1 MKNVHAGIRNMRM
14 AKVAT
19 LKSDDYCVNLIKQAC
34 YQDVFTTDILT
45 PRFIPSHTRQKRLP
59 AANRYAEGYVWFVRL
74 FVCSGG
80 YGRKTF
86 GRSRNLKLRSVQHWI
101 RTRIFGG
108 IGPNIAA
115 GVAFVLSLNAH
126 FRNCNRDGWVESLSH
141 YWRMRFPQ
149 EWTRG
154 QESIWAAM
162 TPWGQ
167 HGT

>member
-86 GRSRNLKLRSVQHWI
+86 GRSRNLKLRSVQH
-101 RTRIFGG
+101 
-108 IGPNIAA
+108 
-115 GVAFVLSLNAH
+115 
-126 FRNCNRDGWVESLSH
+126 
-141 YWRMRFPQ
+141 
-149 EWTRG
+149 
-154 QESIWAAM
+154 
-162 TPWGQ
+162 
-167 HGT
+167 